1 MQWAQTQ
8 RMRFIEDKLRWE
20 GRINRSDISAA
31 FGVSMVQATTDLQ
44 TYQRLAPQN
53 IQYDGTVRAYLP
65 TPQMKPEFGSP
76 SSDAVLGEM
85 ARGDGPAEIMP
96 LPSRHIAPSI
106 LRPIL
111 QAISDEKNVCIVYQS
126 LSRPESTERVI
137 RPHTFVSDGRRWH
150 VRGYCEET
158 GEFRDFLLARILGVD
173 RIEQPSE
180 FPGPEKDTYWNSII
194 QIILAPHPGLSPMQQ
209 KVITEDYGMTEGK
222 GVFPLRHAYLPYLL
236 RRLNLVKST
245 DQAREQQLMI
255 VNREDVDRWHKE
267 IMPAKEVVEEA

>member
-20 GRINRSDISAA
+20 GRINRSDVSAA

-44 TYQRLAPQN
+44 AYQRLAPQN

-65 TPQMKPEFGSP
+65 TPQMKPVFGSP

-85 ARGDGPAEIMP
+85 ARGGGPAEIMS
-96 LPSRHIAPSI
+96 LPSRYIAPSI

-111 QAISDEKNVCIVYQS
+111 QAISDEQNVCIVYQS

-150 VRGYCEET
+150 VRGYCEGT
-158 GEFRDFLLARILGVD
+158 GEFRDFLLARILSVD
-173 RIEQPSE
+173 RIDQSSKL
-180 FPGPEKDTYWNSII
+180 PGPEKDTYWNSII
-194 QIILAPHPGLSPMQQ
+194 QIVLAPHPGLSPMQQ
-209 KVITEDYGMTEGK
+209 KVIAEDYGMTEGK
-222 GVFPLRHAYLPYLL
+222 GLFPLRHAYLPYLL
-236 RRLNLVKST
+236 RQLNLVKET

-255 VNREDVDRWHKE
+255 VNREDVDRWHEE